1 MINRNLQNH
10 LQYLELI
17 LNDKTGWHS
26 TTYGINGPS
35 ILSNLKHFDIT
46 MCLPFDIMHSIFEGI
61 TVVHLNLLF
70 CYLCDDLVC
79 INLEQLNHI
88 IKSHPYGYS
97 EVDTK
102 PTVIDRESSTSS
114 FHFKQSGMLL
124 LLMLLHKIFCFAIVS
139 CCCLILTSS
148 ILVVSLSLYTLE
160 SLYRLY
166 CQRYVLWLLVY
177 VELLIY

>member
-1 MINRNLQNH
+1 MINRNLQSH

-70 CYLCDDLVC
+70 CYLGSYFPEYPQANIRL
-79 INLEQLNHI
+79 LHE
-88 IKSHPYGYS
+88 
-97 EVDTK
+97 
-102 PTVIDRESSTSS
+102 
-114 FHFKQSGMLL
+114 LL
-124 LLMLLHKIFCFAIVS
+124 LTH
-139 CCCLILTSS
+139 
-148 ILVVSLSLYTLE
+148 
-160 SLYRLY
+160 R
-166 CQRYVLWLLVY
+166 CQA
-177 VELLIY
+177 